1 LTELSRAAILALRS
15 AALWATADAGSA
27 KNMALNNEAAAINR
41 VRSVRTSFNFS
52 KELSFT
58 F

>member
-1 LTELSRAAILALRS
+1 
-15 AALWATADAGSA
+15 
-27 KNMALNNEAAAINR
+27 MALNNEAAALKR
-41 VRSVRTSFNFS
+41 VRAVRTSFNFS